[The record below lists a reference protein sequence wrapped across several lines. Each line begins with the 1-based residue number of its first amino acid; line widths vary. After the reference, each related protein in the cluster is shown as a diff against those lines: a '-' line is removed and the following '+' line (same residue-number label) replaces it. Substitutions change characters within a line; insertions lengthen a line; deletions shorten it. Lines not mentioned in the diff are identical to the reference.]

1 VVVFVPFSQI
11 IFEKIVM
18 SHFSQIKTQ
27 IRHLTSLQAA
37 LSDLGIDW
45 KSGPQE
51 VRGYQ
56 GQTLTAEVAIA
67 QENGYDIGFSFNGQE
82 YELVADLQFWQQNCS
97 VDRFL
102 SQVTQ
107 RYAYHTVVSETTKQ
121 GFQVAEQ
128 QNNRDGSIRLVLQ
141 RWSA

>member
-1 VVVFVPFSQI
+1 
-11 IFEKIVM
+11 M

-27 IRHLTSLQAA
+27 IRNLDSLQSA
-37 LSDLGIDW
+37 LTDLGISW
-45 KSGPQE
+45 KSGPQP

-56 GQTLTAEVAIA
+56 GQTHTAEVVVE
-67 QENGYDIGFSFNGQE
+67 QGNGYDIGFRWNGEQ
-82 YELVADLQFWQQNCS
+82 YDLVADLQYWQQPLT

-107 RYAYHTVVSETTKQ
+107 RYALNVVTQTSAQQ

-128 QNNRDGSIRLVLQ
+128 VQHQDGSIRLVVQ
-141 RWSA
+141 RWNG